1 MSVIHSRCLLAV
13 AVFLR
18 LLFISRPLPSFSINN
33 RFPKE
38 NRMAPRDDHRRLF
51 PGELKFLM
59 EARRRCNF
67 HRNCRLPGLI
77 TAGGSEEFISFRSEL
92 ESAEI

>member
-1 MSVIHSRCLLAV
+1 
-13 AVFLR
+13 
-18 LLFISRPLPSFSINN
+18 
-33 RFPKE
+33 
-38 NRMAPRDDHRRLF
+38 MAPRDDHRRLF